1 MSTPPPPPP
10 QDEAAAS
17 DAPQTEREL
26 YLSDVR
32 RRIESVERCTEAL
45 TAVTTSLEELSA
57 KIELMKTSTQ
67 QLNAFTSGWLT
78 VWKRPE

>member
-1 MSTPPPPPP
+1 MSTPPPRDDTTP
-10 QDEAAAS
+10 E
-17 DAPQTEREL
+17 APQTEREE

-32 RRIESVERCTEAL
+32 RRIETVERCAEAL
-45 TAVTTSLEELSA
+45 VAVTTSLEELSA